1 MGNDSA
7 GAALS
12 RRAFLGRAG
21 RVSASLAVA
30 GGAVDVLAACGSSS
44 SKSGGGGGSTST
56 AVNMWSQA
64 YGDPKAFTA
73 FVAKQTKAWNASG
86 GHDLKWNIVPWATA
100 LQKWQLAMT
109 NGSVPDIG
117 DMFFLQSR
125 IVAGR
130 NKWGPLDITDEV
142 NKGTFGDW
150 NRYVPVAQREA
161 SYKGRIYGLP
171 WRIDVRGLVY
181 NDQLMPTAPTT
192 LEELESMA
200 TEAVGQHKLKAG
212 GMTMGGSTAPYQA
225 MKTIGAMWGIEF
237 LSEDLT
243 KSLLLDDRWME
254 AALWAQ
260 KAVKNKILLASAV
273 TTLKGDPSEPML
285 NKSVAFQLGG
295 NEVILPSA
303 QATAPQLIDHLKS
316 APTPI
321 GAAGK
326 SIGTASTAQFSI
338 FENSKS
344 RDASLA
350 WLKHVTDPAFAV
362 ELAEVAGQESADT
375 VVQAKQMTDFR
386 RPFLEASRTALG
398 IDQPTPAWAQLVAA
412 PEGPISKLSLDIF
425 NLRDPKAA
433 LKDAHDGTQAILDK
447 L

>member
-1 MGNDSA
+1 MSNDTSER
-7 GAALS
+7 ALS

-30 GGAVDVLAACGSSS
+30 GGTVDVLAACGSSGG
-44 SKSGGGGGSTST
+44 SKGGGGSSST
-56 AVNMWSQA
+56 KVHMWSQT
-64 YGDPKAFTA
+64 YGDPKQFTA
-73 FVAKQTKAWNASG
+73 FVAKTAKSWNAAQ
-86 GHDLKWNIVPWATA
+86 GHDLKWDIVPWASA

-130 NKWGPLDITDEV
+130 GKWGPLDITDEV
-142 NKGTFGDW
+142 EKGTFGDW
-150 NRYVPVAQREA
+150 KRYVPVAQREA
-161 SYKGRIYGLP
+161 SYKGRIYGIP

-181 NDQLMPTAPTT
+181 NDQLMPKAPAT

-200 TEAVGQHKLKAG
+200 VEAVGQHKLKAG

-225 MKTIGAMWGIEF
+225 MKTIGAMWGVEF

-243 KSLLLDDRWME
+243 KSLLQDDRWME
-254 AALWAQ
+254 ATLWAQ
-260 KAVKNKILLASAV
+260 KAVRNKILLASAV

-303 QATAPQLIDHLKS
+303 QASAPQMVDHLHS
-316 APTPI
+316 APTPV
-321 GAAGK
+321 GPTGK
-326 SIGTASTAQFSI
+326 SIGTASTAQFSV

-344 RDASLA
+344 RDATLE
-350 WLKHVTDPAFAV
+350 WLKRLTEPDFAV
-362 ELAEVAGQESADT
+362 ELAKVAGQESADT

-412 PEGPISKLSLDIF
+412 PEGPLSKLSLDVF

-433 LKDAHDGTQAILDK
+433 LKDAHDATQAILDK
-447 L
+447 A